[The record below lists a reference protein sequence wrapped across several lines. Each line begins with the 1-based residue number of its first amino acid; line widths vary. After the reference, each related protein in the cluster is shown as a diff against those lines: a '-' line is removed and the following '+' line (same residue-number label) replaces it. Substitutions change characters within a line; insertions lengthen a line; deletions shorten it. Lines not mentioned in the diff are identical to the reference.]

1 MKSVEIKR
9 IRFGIKLK
17 RIVMEENKTKNVY
30 QIFSVYFVLNKVSSV
45 GKVTFSIIRVSFP
58 IILTVLSMV
67 FLVSS
72 DSLSE
77 KLRY

>member
-1 MKSVEIKR
+1 
-9 IRFGIKLK
+9 
-17 RIVMEENKTKNVY
+17 MEENKTKNIY